1 MSIDGEGFHSIQ
13 YQNANN
19 SVRVTEEFLDAVDR
33 GDEWKTIAR
42 VSAARPSTRSTPAT

>member
-19 SVRVTEEFLDAVDR
+19 SVRVTDDFMRAVEG
-33 GDEWKTIAR
+33 GDKWHTT
-42 VSAARPSTRSTPAT
+42 AA